1 MPFKSKAQM
10 RYLFSQAPKTAEEF
24 ADQTT
29 SAASLPERVNPQD
42 PTKNKPVTPAFKRK
56 PKNKGPLSSYE

>member
-1 MPFKSKAQM
+1 MPFRSKAQM

-24 ADQTT
+24 ASETT
-29 SAASLPERVNPQD
+29 AKSLPERIGTPD

-56 PKNKGPLSSYE
+56 PKKGGALSSYE

>member
-24 ADQTT
+24 AEETT
-29 SAASLPERVNPQD
+29 NAKSLPERVGSPD

-56 PKNKGPLSSYE
+56 PKKGGALSSYE